1 MDNHEALKILTEHN
15 QWRRGETDVREYG
28 VEKLGEAIDT
38 AISVLSRADG
48 EGSIKPTPSIPSHYG
63 NSVAGDSSLPA
74 PTQDGTAEERTDE
87 LDLALDYLKTDG
99 VRNDFFQDNG
109 MVAYIAAHLANYAAP
124 LRAEIERLKK
134 DLEFI
139 KLAKLK

>member
-74 PTQDGTAEERTDE
+74 PTQDGTAE
-87 LDLALDYLKTDG
+87 
-99 VRNDFFQDNG
+99 
-109 MVAYIAAHLANYAAP
+109 
-124 LRAEIERLKK
+124 
-134 DLEFI
+134 
-139 KLAKLK
+139 